1 MNALWCLVGV
11 SAAATMLAAAAPP
24 QLILFSDRFYRGAP
38 QTFTADQRRIEPAL
52 EPQSLTIIGR
62 WQVCDD
68 VDFGGRCLEVDRDYP
83 VAAPLGPGFR
93 IRSLRRLGP
102 GEGAGEPAAG
112 VVPGGASLTGM
123 ASRYW
128 PAPTYGTARVRACPD
143 GKPGLDCAH
152 DTAEALCRR
161 AGYRSVRYWQ
171 LQAVGGQAYLS
182 DILCVRSD
190 VK

>member
-1 MNALWCLVGV
+1 MAV
-11 SAAATMLAAAAPP
+11 SAAALLLAATAPP
-24 QLILFSDRFYRGAP
+24 QLTLFADRFYRGAP
-38 QTFTADQRRIEPAL
+38 QAFTANQRRIDPAL
-52 EPQSLTIIGR
+52 EPQSLTITGR

-68 VDFGGRCLEVDRDYP
+68 ANFGGHCLEIDRDYP
-83 VAAPLGPGFR
+83 VTASLGPGFR
-93 IRSLRRLGP
+93 IRSLRRLTP
-102 GEGAGEPAAG
+102 DEGAGEPAAG
-112 VVPGGASLTGM
+112 VVPGGPSQTGM

-128 PAPTYGTARVRACPD
+128 PAPTYGSARVRACPD
-143 GKPGLDCAH
+143 GKPSLNCAH

-171 LQAVGGQAYLS
+171 LQTVGGQAYLS